1 MHLQYTPEFEQSAK
15 RSEVEEARAA
25 GRRELEAELR
35 ESRRAQRALL
45 EADRRKDAFLATLS
59 HELRGPLSPIAN
71 ALEVMNRHPED
82 PAVSSWAR
90 ELMQRQV
97 SQLSHLIDDLLDL
110 NRITQGKI
118 KLRTQ
123 SVLLLSIIDQA
134 IEACR
139 PLLDAK
145 EHKLMLALPPGNVR
159 VQADPVRLTQV
170 FVNLV
175 HNACKFTAPRGDI
188 RVTGELDGAEVAI
201 RVRDSG
207 IGIPP
212 DALDSIF
219 EMFTQET
226 SSTGQEYSGLGI
238 GLYLVKRL
246 VELHGGTVTASS
258 AGLGHGSEFLVRLA
272 AITEGP
278 DN

>member
-1 MHLQYTPEFEQSAK
+1 MHLQYTSEFKPSVK
-15 RSEVEEARAA
+15 RSEVEAA
-25 GRRELEAELR
+25 GDADRRELEAELR
-35 ESRRAQRALL
+35 ESRRQQRALL

-59 HELRGPLSPIAN
+59 HELRAPLSPIAN
-71 ALEVMNRHPED
+71 ALEVMGRHPED

-90 ELMQRQV
+90 QLMQRQV

-110 NRITQGKI
+110 NRITQDKI

-123 SVLLLSIIDQA
+123 TVAVRSIIDQA

-139 PLLDAK
+139 PLLDAR
-145 EHKLMLALPPGNVR
+145 EHTLLLAFPPENVR

-170 FVNLV
+170 FGNLL
-175 HNACKFTAPRGDI
+175 HNACKFTAPHGDI
-188 RVTGELDGAEVAI
+188 RVTAELAGADVVI

-207 IGIPP
+207 IGISP

-219 EMFTQET
+219 EMFSQET
-226 SSTGQEYSGLGI
+226 SSTDQGDSGLGI

-246 VELHGGTVTASS
+246 VEMHDGTVTASS
-258 AGLGHGSEFLVRLA
+258 AGLGHGSEFVVRLA
-272 AITEGP
+272 AMT
-278 DN
+278 D